1 MLFNLNIMEFAIFIA
16 FMRVQ
21 IKNFVKIYK
30 HAFWEYDTYAKA
42 TKKWMPVPFSSSSKS
57 LDNLWSSG

>member
-42 TKKWMPVPFSSSSKS
+42 TKKWMPVPFK
-57 LDNLWSSG
+57 N